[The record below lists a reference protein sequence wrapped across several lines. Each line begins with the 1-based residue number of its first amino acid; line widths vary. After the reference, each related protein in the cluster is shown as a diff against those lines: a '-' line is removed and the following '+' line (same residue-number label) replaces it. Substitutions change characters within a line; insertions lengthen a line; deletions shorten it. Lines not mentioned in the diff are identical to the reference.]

1 MHWQIFV
8 NNIVFLFIIMAD
20 DYAVKS
26 VTMIFMLWGKQQT
39 WHLDESCAITSDYRV
54 HTCRITK

>member
-26 VTMIFMLWGKQQT
+26 VTDIYVVRKTTNMAFRWKL
-39 WHLDESCAITSDYRV
+39 CNN
-54 HTCRITK
+54 